1 MTLMKDTMLDADVM
15 AEWDGPDVVSLRTA
29 AIDEAY
35 DVYRDLG
42 LTAKPEGKAGD
53 ALVVALC
60 ARRGWTIEVR
70 RVSMADLPTYSGFV
84 RIAGPDHWVI
94 DVRDDV
100 SDGQADLIIAH
111 EVGHIIHGDVPSE
124 GRARPRVIPITPPEV
139 WASAFAVTMGR
150 LFTYGDPEGERAAAL
165 AHLTDMHRALIGNLP
180 RRV

>member
-1 MTLMKDTMLDADVM
+1 MKDTVLDADTV
-15 AEWDGPDVVSLRTA
+15 ADWNGPDVVSLRTA

-35 DVYRDLG
+35 DVYRNLG
-42 LTAKPEGKAGD
+42 LTATPEGQAGE

-60 ARRGWTIEVR
+60 ARRGWIIEVR
-70 RVSMADLPTYSGFV
+70 RVSMAELPTYSGFV
-84 RIAGPDHWVI
+84 RIAGPNHWVI

-111 EVGHIIHGDVPSE
+111 EVGHIIHGDVPPE
-124 GRARPRVIPITPPEV
+124 GRARPRVISITPPEV

-150 LFTYGDPEGERAAAL
+150 LFTYGDPEGERAVAL
-165 AHLTDMHRALIGNLP
+165 AHLTDTHRALIGNLP

>member
-1 MTLMKDTMLDADVM
+1 MKDTVLDVDAVAD
-15 AEWDGPDVVSLRTA
+15 WDGPDVVSLRTA

-35 DVYRDLG
+35 DVYRNLG
-42 LTAKPEGKAGD
+42 LTATPEGQAGE

-60 ARRGWTIEVR
+60 ARRGWSIEVR
-70 RVSMADLPTYSGFV
+70 RVSMAELPTYSGFV
-84 RIAGPDHWVI
+84 RIAGPNQWVI

-111 EVGHIIHGDVPSE
+111 EVGHIIHGDVPPE
-124 GRARPRVIPITPPEV
+124 GRARPRVISITPPEV

-165 AHLTDMHRALIGNLP
+165 AHLTDTHRALIGNLP